1 MDDRKRQALLAGR
14 RAQGFLNARADEIRT
29 VMSPSL
35 REKLDDAV
43 ARLAAFE
50 DQQLG
55 STKTA
60 IGETAVQKQLRE
72 NISYRFLQAISNTA
86 KVEKLNDP
94 RLIIYARINNQS
106 QFLEQLDA
114 LVAALPAYESV
125 MTKAGLGPEFVGRLN
140 TAIDELKASTE
151 SRDRHWGKRSGATKG
166 LEEANK
172 AVRDR
177 LGEVDRMLMG
187 WLKGNPSLKADWK
200 ASSKIH
206 RARIEPRRGGSVE
219 LPPDDEKPT

>member
-1 MDDRKRQALLAGR
+1 MDDRKQQTLLAAR
-14 RAQGFLNARADEIRT
+14 RAQGCLSARAAEIGS
-29 VMSPSL
+29 VVSPSL
-35 REKLDDAV
+35 REKFDAAV

-50 DQQLG
+50 DQQLD

-72 NISYRFLQAISNTA
+72 DISLFVQAIAGTA
-86 KVEKLNDP
+86 RVEQLNDP
-94 RLIIYARINNQS
+94 RLIMYARINNQS

-114 LVAALPAYESV
+114 LVAALAGYESV
-125 MTKAGLGPEFVGRLN
+125 MTKGGVGPEFVARLT
-140 TAIDELKASTE
+140 TAIDQLKASTE

-166 LEEANK
+166 LEEADK
-172 AVRDR
+172 AVRAT
-177 LGEVDRMLMG
+177 LGQIDGMLMG
-187 WLKGNPSLKADWK
+187 WLKGNPSLLADWK

-206 RARIEPRRGGSVE
+206 RTRVEPRRGGSVV